1 MFSSSVMQV
10 GFKTGQDPDY
20 YNNRGNAYKAFGK
33 TKESNA
39 VFAKAKSL
47 EK

>member
-10 GFKTGQDPDY
+10 GLKTGQDPDY
-20 YNNRGNAYKAFGK
+20 YNNRGNSYKSLGK
-33 TKESNA
+33 TKEA
-39 VFAKAKSL
+39 ELDFAKAKSL